1 MSVEKA
7 IYSRLTNY
15 ANLQALISDRVFFD
29 VLDQSATMPAVVFSR
44 ISTERF
50 PAMGSNV
57 GVAKARIQVAAYDDT
72 GLGAITTAVQV
83 KAALDRWSGTAGGVV
98 VQHIFIDAEFEE
110 YDPDSKK
117 HRSVLDFLVWFQE

>member
-1 MSVEKA
+1 MVEKA
-7 IYSRLTNY
+7 IYARLI
-15 ANLQALISDRVFFD
+15 AHAGLSALVSTRVFFD
-29 VLDQSATMPAVVFSR
+29 VLDQGAAMPAVVFSR

-72 GLGAITTAVQV
+72 GLEALTVAVQV

-110 YDPDSKK
+110 RDPDSKK

>member
-1 MSVEKA
+1 MVEKA
-7 IYSRLTNY
+7 IYTRLLAYTD
-15 ANLQALISDRVFFD
+15 LTDLVGDRVFFD
-29 VLDQSATMPAVVFSR
+29 VLDQNAAMPAVAFSR

-57 GVAKARIQVAAYDDT
+57 GVAKARIQVAAYEDL
-72 GLGAITTAVQV
+72 GLDAIAVAVQV